1 MGLTR
6 PSSLS
11 PSSISTFTSCPLSF
25 RFAYIDR
32 LPQPPSPWT
41 VKGTLV
47 HRALELLHNRPPSDR
62 DLGAALADLATA
74 GAELAGEPE
83 MALLGLSAEEE
94 AAFRADAE
102 ALVRRYFELED
113 PSIVRAIG
121 LELKLRARLHDEPGA
136 PELRGV
142 IDRLEL
148 DAAGE
153 LVITDY
159 KTGSVPR
166 EHNEQSRLAGV
177 RLYALLCERVFGRR
191 PARVQLLYLS
201 EPVAIIATP
210 SEQSVRGS
218 ARKATALWSAVERAC
233 DRDDF
238 RPHPSRLCDF
248 CAFRAYCPA
257 FGGDPAAAEELR
269 PAIAPAGPAPGAE
282 PRPGAL
288 PEPSGAA
295 RPALPVAGA

>member
-1 MGLTR
+1 MSLAL

-47 HRALELLHNRPPSDR
+47 HRALELLHNRPAAER
-62 DLGAALADLATA
+62 DLDTALADLATA
-74 GAELAGEPE
+74 EAELSAQPE
-83 MALLGLSAEEE
+83 MALLDLTGE
-94 AAFRADAE
+94 ALESFRADSQE
-102 ALVRRYFELED
+102 LVRKYFELED
-113 PSIVRAIG
+113 PSAVRAIG
-121 LELKLRARLHDEPGA
+121 LELKLRARLDDGPGA
-136 PELRGV
+136 AELRGV

-148 DAAGE
+148 DPDGE
-153 LVITDY
+153 LVVTDY

-166 EHNEQSRLAGV
+166 EHNEQSRLTGV
-177 RLYALLCERVFGRR
+177 RLYALLCERVLGRR

-210 SEQSVRGS
+210 SEQSVGGS
-218 ARKATALWSAVERAC
+218 ARKASALWSAVERAC
-233 DRDDF
+233 ERDDF
-238 RPHPSRLCDF
+238 RPRPSRLCDF

-257 FGGDPAAAEELR
+257 FGGVPEAARELLESGGGPGSAPGGATDPALQ
-269 PAIAPAGPAPGAE
+269 
-282 PRPGAL
+282 
-288 PEPSGAA
+288 
-295 RPALPVAGA
+295 PALPVAGA